1 MSENG
6 KARRRFEGEEKVR
19 AIRRHFVEGV
29 AISTICEEMGIQVS
43 MFYQW
48 QRQLFEHG
56 KKAFEPAKE
65 SVHERNLKSKLESVE
80 RKLAKKDSVIAE
92 LLEEH
97 VKLKKSLGES

>member
-1 MSENG
+1 MSENR
-6 KARRRFEGEEKVR
+6 KTRRHFDGEEKVR

-29 AISTICEEMGIQVS
+29 PVSTICEELGIQVS
-43 MFYQW
+43 LFYQW

-65 SVHERNLKSKLESVE
+65 SVHERNLRQKLESAE
-80 RKLAKKDSVIAE
+80 RKLAKKDEVIAE
-92 LLEEH
+92 ILEEH

>member
-1 MSENG
+1 MGTDG
-6 KARRRFEGEEKVR
+6 KATRRHFDGEEKVR

-29 AISTICEEMGIQVS
+29 AISTICDELGIQVS

-56 KKAFEPAKE
+56 KRAFEIKE
-65 SVHERNLKSKLESVE
+65 SVHERNLQSKLESAE
-80 RKLAKKDSVIAE
+80 KKLAKKDSVIAE

-97 VKLKKSLGES
+97 VKLKKSLGE

>member
-6 KARRRFEGEEKVR
+6 KTRRHFDGEEKVR

-56 KKAFEPAKE
+56 KKAFEPAKD
-65 SVHERNLKSKLESVE
+65 SVHERNLKSKLDSAEK
-80 RKLAKKDSVIAE
+80 KLAKKDSVIAE